1 MKVYVLFIGTEGMSS
16 IRTIVISRLPSTL
29 GFFVVL
35 SGTYQGFP
43 RSYLRPKQ
51 LPTKISKSLK
61 SPNKI
66 VQILLCLVNLIP
78 DISDLRFL

>member
-16 IRTIVISRLPSTL
+16 IRTIVISRLLSTV

-51 LPTKISKSLK
+51 LPKIK
-61 SPNKI
+61 
-66 VQILLCLVNLIP
+66 
-78 DISDLRFL
+78 